1 MPPLPGLPMPLKLYD
16 KIGRKEMLPDNEGSV
31 TFITQPDS
39 KTMKEANVKL
49 PDEHGSK
56 YFQ

>member
-1 MPPLPGLPMPLKLYD
+1 MPPPPGLPVPFKLYD
-16 KIGRKEMLPDNEGSV
+16 KIGRKEMLPEYDVSA
-31 TFITQPDS
+31 TFITKSDS